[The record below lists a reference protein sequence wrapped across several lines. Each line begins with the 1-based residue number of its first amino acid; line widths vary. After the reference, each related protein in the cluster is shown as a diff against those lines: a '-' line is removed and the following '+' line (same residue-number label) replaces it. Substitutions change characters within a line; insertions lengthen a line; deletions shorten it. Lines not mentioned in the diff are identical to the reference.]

1 MSLWKIARVL
11 VASKILPNHL
21 WRGRQIHLA
30 TKRQKDQ
37 ADVLRQ
43 NPNSEDAQQKPVT
56 YPTPFLEINVTLE
69 CHHGRGSFVVNQS

>member
-1 MSLWKIARVL
+1 
-11 VASKILPNHL
+11 
-21 WRGRQIHLA
+21 LA